1 MKTLHLKFCLL
12 ALFVSAGWWVVKTG
26 IDTAGPIKRIDPN
39 AEIADLEEAA
49 KELDVYLIGTSHGL
63 AFRDLGLG
71 DDVSIV
77 NASQS
82 GLGVAPL
89 IVKCRHALNQIQKCR
104 NVVIVI
110 DEWQISSAGR
120 SEGSHAFDAF
130 EYDRPFLNEMLGEDF
145 QRAVVA
151 RYVFG
156 LFGNLPNLVYER
168 AVGFKSEERETQA
181 FLGEQQWG
189 GPIDPK
195 KAAGRVFKLYRDSSL
210 NDAHRLSEKLAMFS
224 DDLIAGNKAVKQVI
238 FIFPPL
244 PQIFR
249 DKTPEVAKHYKN
261 ILLKAL
267 EGSEHTILDL
277 SDIWPDEQYYS
288 DEDHLTSD
296 AARKLGQEKILQH
309 LHLD

>member
-12 ALFVSAGWWVVKTG
+12 ALFVSVGWWVVKTG
-26 IDTAGPIKRIDPN
+26 VDAAGQIKRIDPN
-39 AEIADLEEAA
+39 AEIADFEEAT

-63 AFRDLGLG
+63 AFRDLGFG

-89 IVKCRHALNQIQKCR
+89 IVKCRHALNQVQECR
-104 NVVIVI
+104 NVIIVV
-110 DEWQISSAGR
+110 DEWQISSARR

-130 EYDRPFLNEMLGEDF
+130 GFDRRFLNEMIREDF
-145 QRAVVA
+145 ERAVVA
-151 RYVFG
+151 RYVCG

-168 AVGFKSEERETQA
+168 AVGFKFEEKERQA

-195 KAAGRVFKLYRDSSL
+195 KAAGRAFKLYRGSSL
-210 NDAHRLSEKLAMFS
+210 KDAQRLSEKLAVFS
-224 DDLIAGNKAVKQVI
+224 DDLIAENKAVEKVI
-238 FIFPPL
+238 FVFPPL
-244 PQIFR
+244 PKIFR
-249 DKTPEVAKHYKN
+249 DQTPEAAKQYKS

-267 EGSEHTILDL
+267 EGSEHTILDF

-288 DEDHLTSD
+288 DVDHITSD
-296 AARKLGQEKILQH
+296 AAKKLGREKILQH
-309 LHLD
+309 LNLD